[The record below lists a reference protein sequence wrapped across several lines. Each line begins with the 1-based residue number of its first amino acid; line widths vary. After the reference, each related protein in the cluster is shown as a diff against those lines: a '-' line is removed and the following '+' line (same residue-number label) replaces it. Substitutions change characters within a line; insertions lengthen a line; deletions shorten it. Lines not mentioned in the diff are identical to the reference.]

1 VSSSSGKGPGE
12 TATGRTDTM
21 QLRTG
26 LPSDDD
32 MLYYLSEY
40 GGNGEDWASLFQVG
54 FEGVLVR
61 LAKPSGG
68 PNNFRI
74 TVGRRIPPCSC
85 RLPPNRCLHTSLPY
99 ETLCVKRTTVTKDGH
114 EFNILEITGRSFTTE
129 QPDFYLI

>member
-54 FEGVLVR
+54 FI
-61 LAKPSGG
+61 AKA
-68 PNNFRI
+68 
-74 TVGRRIPPCSC
+74 
-85 RLPPNRCLHTSLPY
+85 
-99 ETLCVKRTTVTKDGH
+99 
-114 EFNILEITGRSFTTE
+114 
-129 QPDFYLI
+129 DFSR